1 MSGTLYATGS
11 LQTGVG
17 FMISGLL
24 GILFGF
30 FLEQAGFGSSRKL
43 TGIFYFRDMAV
54 LKVMFTAV
62 ITSMVGVH
70 YLLALGWLSQS
81 QIYMLETFWAAQ
93 IVGGL
98 IFGIGFVVGGWCPGT
113 AVVGLASAKWD
124 ALVFLVGVILGS
136 ILFNEVF
143 PLIQPLYEGMR
154 GGNLFLWELLNLPP
168 KGLILIVCL
177 LAIGLFTLSTRIES
191 RADPLLKPSKIAFKR
206 HVLSAAVLVLMAAFL
221 LIVPQRR
228 PPIPEPVA
236 RAGFLQEVEQAGDHV
251 DPMDLAHRVISGKS
265 KITLVDLRSGE
276 DYARFHL
283 RGAIHIP
290 LATLAQEADRR
301 LPRDGLV
308 VLYSNGTTHAAQAW
322 TELRHWGWTNVKVL
336 TDGLIGFWRECLTP
350 PSLDGFTDE
359 GTSHKR
365 YKAFIDRKTF
375 FIGSSIE

>member
-1 MSGTLYATGS
+1 MSGTLYATGA

-62 ITSMVGVH
+62 IVAMVGVH

-81 QIYMLETFWAAQ
+81 QIYMLDTFWAAQ
-93 IVGGL
+93 MVGGL

-124 ALVFLVGVILGS
+124 ALVFLLGVILGS

-143 PLIQPLYEGMR
+143 PLIQPLYEGMQ
-154 GGNLFLWELLNLPP
+154 GGTLFLWDTLNLPP

-177 LAIGLFTLSTRIES
+177 VAVGLFTLSTWIER
-191 RADPLLKPSKIAFKR
+191 RADPSITPAKNALKR
-206 HVLSAAVLVLMAAFL
+206 HAVSAAVLVLMAAFL
-221 LIVPQRR
+221 LVLPQRT
-228 PPIPEPVA
+228 PSVPEPVA
-236 RAGFLQEVEQAGDHV
+236 RAGFLKEVEQAADHV
-251 DPMDLAHRVISGKS
+251 NPMDLAHMVISGKS

-276 DYARFHL
+276 DYAQFHL

-290 LATLAQEADRR
+290 LEILAEEADRR

-350 PSLDGFTDE
+350 PSLDGFTGE
-359 GTSHKR
+359 ETSNKR
-365 YKAFIDRKTF
+365 YKAFSARKAF
-375 FIGSSIE
+375 FMGSSIE